1 MLHWVGMI
9 PGFELVDFILQYSW
23 IGVALIVFAESGLL
37 IGFFLPGDTLL
48 FTTGLLVHAGKI
60 AIDINILVLI
70 LFAAA
75 VLGDSVGYAFGNKV
89 GRKLYD
95 RPNSRLFKKTH
106 LQAAEKFY
114 EKYGGKAIV
123 LARFVPAVRT
133 FAPVVAG
140 ASNMR
145 YRSFLLYNVIGAFLW
160 AVCITYLGY
169 LLGAQFEAMGL
180 EIDHI
185 LLPVIAVILLVS
197 ISPAIIHLV
206 RNPDQAKAIWRV
218 TNKQVMN
225 LFGWDEEGNKLPKKK
240 SSKK

>member
-1 MLHWVGMI
+1 MI
-9 PGFELVDFILQYSW
+9 PGFELVDFIIQYSW

-60 AIDINILVLI
+60 NIDINLLVFI

-95 RPNSRLFKKTH
+95 KPNSRLFKKTH
-106 LQAAEKFY
+106 LEAAEKFY
-114 EKYGGKAIV
+114 KKYGSKTIV

-133 FAPVVAG
+133 FAPIVAG
-140 ASNMR
+140 ASKMP
-145 YRSFLLYNVIGAFLW
+145 YQTFLLFNVIGAFLW

-169 LLGAQFEAMGL
+169 LLGAQFEAWGL

-185 LLPVIAVILLVS
+185 LLPVIVVILLVS
-197 ISPAIIHLV
+197 VSPAIIHLI
-206 RNPDQAKAIWRV
+206 RNPAQAKAIWKAANR
-218 TNKQVMN
+218 QVMSM
-225 LFGWDEEGNKLPKKK
+225 FGWDEEGNKLPKKNK
-240 SSKK
+240 TKKD

>member
-1 MLHWVGMI
+1 MI
-9 PGFELVDFILQYSW
+9 PGFELVDFIIQYSW

-48 FTTGLLVHAGKI
+48 FTTGLLVQAGKI
-60 AIDINILVLI
+60 NIDIHILVLI

-95 RPNSRLFKKTH
+95 RPNSRLFKKSH
-106 LQAAEKFY
+106 LEAAEKFY
-114 EKYGGKAIV
+114 QKYGSKTIV

-140 ASNMR
+140 ASKMS
-145 YRSFLLYNVIGAFLW
+145 YRTFLLFNIIGAFLW

-180 EIDHI
+180 EVDHI

-197 ISPAIIHLV
+197 VSPAIIHLI
-206 RNPDQAKAIWRV
+206 RNPAQARAIWKMA
-218 TNKQVMN
+218 NKQVMN
-225 LFGWDEEGNKLPKKK
+225 LFGWDEEGNKLPK
-240 SSKK
+240 SKKKR